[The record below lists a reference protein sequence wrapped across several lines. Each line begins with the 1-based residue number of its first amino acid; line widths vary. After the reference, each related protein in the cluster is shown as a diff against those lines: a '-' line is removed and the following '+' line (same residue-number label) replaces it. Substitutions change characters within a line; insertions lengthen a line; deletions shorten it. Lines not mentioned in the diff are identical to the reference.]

1 MARGVHFGELQPVL
15 LASQRPRMFSALS
28 PIVYIQI
35 SAEFL
40 TLKNLKTGGTISEV
54 PELAISAPPK
64 PKILAVGHQARLA
77 AGSQPAEVVNPFAH
91 PRSLVSDFT
100 VAEQLVKHQL
110 RRVLGNP
117 LLSFAPCVVMH
128 PLGSPAGG
136 FTQVERRAFREMA
149 LGAGAS
155 EVFVWTGRPLTDQEV
170 LSKHPPQNC
179 GEWE

>member
-1 MARGVHFGELQPVL
+1 
-15 LASQRPRMFSALS
+15 MFSLK
-28 PIVYIQI
+28 PVVYIQI
-35 SAEFL
+35 SPELL
-40 TLKNLKTGGTISEV
+40 TVKYLKSGVTISEI

-64 PKILAVGHQARLA
+64 PRILGVGTAARA
-77 AGSQPAEVVNPFAH
+77 ASTAEPSELINPFAH

-110 RRVLGNP
+110 RRALGKP
-117 LLSFAPCVVMH
+117 LLAIAPSVVIH

-155 EVFVWTGRPLTDQEV
+155 EVFVWTGRPLTDEEV
-170 LSKHPPQNC
+170 LARKAPQSG

>member
-1 MARGVHFGELQPVL
+1 MLSALQPV
-15 LASQRPRMFSALS
+15 
-28 PIVYIQI
+28 VYIQV
-35 SAEFL
+35 SPERLA
-40 TLKNLKTGGTISEV
+40 LKNLKTGESISEV

-64 PKILAVGHQARLA
+64 PKIVAVGQQARLA
-77 AGSQPAEVVNPFAH
+77 AASQQSEVVNPFAH

-100 VAEQLVKHQL
+100 VAEQLLKHQL
-110 RRVLGNP
+110 RRVLGNSF
-117 LLSFAPCVVMH
+117 LSLSPYVVIH

-155 EVFVWTGRPLTDQEV
+155 EVHIWTGRPLTDQEV
-170 LSKHPPQNC
+170 LSKQPPPGG

>member
-1 MARGVHFGELQPVL
+1 MKNVKSGVSI
-15 LASQRPRMFSALS
+15 A
-28 PIVYIQI
+28 
-35 SAEFL
+35 
-40 TLKNLKTGGTISEV
+40 EV
-54 PELAISAPPK
+54 PELAISLPPK
-64 PKILAVGHQARLA
+64 PKILAVGSQARVA
-77 AGSQPAEVVNPFAH
+77 AASQPAQIVNPFAH

-110 RRVLGNP
+110 RRVMGNS
-117 LLSFAPCVVMH
+117 LLSVAPCVVIH

-136 FTQVERRAFREMA
+136 FTQIERRAFREMA

-170 LSKHPPQNC
+170 LSRQPPKSG